1 MQIVYLVCI
10 LISCMSLVSM
20 KERTTAMILSLKQ
33 YVSGNTSREEYI
45 LDEFLET
52 TINLAELVM
61 YMATFDYALGK
72 ISGGSGSG
80 EGVGGAGVVD
90 SKADLGDKLDYLF
103 GKASF

>member
-1 MQIVYLVCI
+1 
-10 LISCMSLVSM
+10 
-20 KERTTAMILSLKQ
+20 
-33 YVSGNTSREEYI
+33 
-45 LDEFLET
+45 
-52 TINLAELVM
+52 M